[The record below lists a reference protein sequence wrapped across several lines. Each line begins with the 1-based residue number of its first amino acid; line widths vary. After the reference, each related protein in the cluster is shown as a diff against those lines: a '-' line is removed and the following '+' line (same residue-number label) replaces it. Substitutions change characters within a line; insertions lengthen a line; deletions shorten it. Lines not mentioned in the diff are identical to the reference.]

1 MDLCCSRIN
10 LDRAALDFTAKQG
23 AATIRLGA
31 GGAASWSLA
40 NLRRLGS
47 WVVASKASVAERQGG
62 NKVSGQEGD
71 FGASKYT
78 KVFFFRIPNTPIEV
92 AQSKFYLLQGG
103 RDDFADKI
111 ELWIKI
117 G

>member
-23 AATIRLGA
+23 AATIRLGE
-31 GGAASWSLA
+31 GAASWSLA

-92 AQSKFYLLQGG
+92 TQSKFYLLQGG

-111 ELWIKI
+111 EMWIKI
-117 G
+117 

>member
-1 MDLCCSRIN
+1 M
-10 LDRAALDFTAKQG
+10 
-23 AATIRLGA
+23 
-31 GGAASWSLA
+31 A

-78 KVFFFRIPNTPIEV
+78 KVFFFRILNTPIEV
-92 AQSKFYLLQGG
+92 TQSKFYLLQGG